1 MQDQQRERIN
11 RTPLGLIA
19 AVSAALLTAGGG
31 AGWLAWNYFTSTPTS
46 APTTVSPSSQAVLP
60 TTADKAQ
67 VYWLN
72 TVNNKIEVVP
82 SSITVKPTNN
92 KRDIVEAALN
102 RLLLGP
108 INQEL
113 ATTIPKGTKLKEVSL
128 KADGIHVDLSKEFTT
143 GGGSTSMTGRVAQ
156 ILYTATTLEPTNK
169 VWIKVEGKPLEV
181 LGGEGLELDQPLTRE
196 NFKKNFAL

>member
-1 MQDQQRERIN
+1 MQDQQRERIQ
-11 RTPLGLIA
+11 RVPLGLIA

-31 AGWLAWNYFTSTPTS
+31 VGWLAWNYFTSPTAP
-46 APTTVSPSSQAVLP
+46 APTLSPSAKSVLP
-60 TTADKAQ
+60 ATQAKAQ

-82 SSITVKPTNN
+82 SSITVKDANN
-92 KRDIVEAALN
+92 QRDIIEAALN
-102 RLLLGP
+102 SLLVGP
-108 INQEL
+108 REQGL
-113 ATTIPKGTKLKEVSL
+113 ATTIPKGTKLKALSL
-128 KADGIHVDLSKEFTT
+128 EADGIHVNLSNQFTT

-156 ILYTATTLEPTNK
+156 ILYTATSLEPTNK

-181 LGGEGLELDQPLTRE
+181 LGGEGLELEQPLTRE